1 MRQSKYERMAK
12 WALVKAKKK
21 KTKAKKR
28 ERRAKTLAKRIA
40 RARVSA
46 KKNAKYYKLKGERYA
61 KNRAKWRAMRSL
73 IKERDGKRKRRVIG
87 FKAANAKA
95 KVAKRAWVAAGKKCK
110 KMKKKKVG
118 IKKAYSKLKKN
129 MKIWSKKNSWLSKRK
144 MAGKLKK
151 KNKEEESLMLGDDD
165 PDLLKLDDLKSL
177 GNQVEEEPN
186 WMKMSVA
193 EYIQEESGIDVNGLL
208 KM

>member
-1 MRQSKYERMAK
+1 M
-12 WALVKAKKK
+12 
-21 KTKAKKR
+21 
-28 ERRAKTLAKRIA
+28 
-40 RARVSA
+40 
-46 KKNAKYYKLKGERYA
+46 G
-61 KNRAKWRAMRSL
+61 AMRSL

-87 FKAANAKA
+87 FKAAKAKA

-118 IKKAYSKLKKN
+118 IKKAYSKLKK
-129 MKIWSKKNSWLSKRK
+129 
-144 MAGKLKK
+144 K

-165 PDLLKLDDLKSL
+165 PDLLRLDDLKSL